1 MKTRVKHGESC
12 FSCLVITSRW
22 SSRSSA
28 LATRWHLD
36 TWRVNICITCKKMQK
51 KIRKTH
57 TYDLSILVSYLS
69 FTPSLY
75 FSMFCG
81 LLYLGMGSRTIDR
94 TNTAQELFSRHDST
108 GIVAVSL
115 CQKLPVLLTPL
126 PIKQIFPLQTSPN
139 PIIFGFIIH
148 LPFGK

>member
-1 MKTRVKHGESC
+1 MKVVFH
-12 FSCLVITSRW
+12 VW
-22 SSRSSA
+22 SSRVVGQVGQVH
-28 LATRWHLD
+28 WPQDD
-36 TWRVNICITCKKMQK
+36 TWTLEELTYVSPARRCR
-51 KIRKTH
+51 RKSEKH
-57 TYDLSILVSYLS
+57 ILMTYLYLYHIYHLS